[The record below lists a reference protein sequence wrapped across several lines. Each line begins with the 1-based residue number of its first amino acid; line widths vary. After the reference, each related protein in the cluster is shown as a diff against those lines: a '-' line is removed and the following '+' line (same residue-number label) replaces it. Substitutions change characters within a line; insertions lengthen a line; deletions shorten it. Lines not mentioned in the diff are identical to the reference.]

1 MSGESYRS
9 PKRPCITLS
18 PFLVSHHHE
27 FSLSQHDK
35 NCVHMH
41 HLILENESFT
51 MWNSICTV
59 FWVFLLNWLSWNSF
73 AVYSHIHN
81 TPAVVILLWHSVSS
95 GVPQG
100 TSLGPL
106 SFLPA
111 PPPGLSERSPEEE
124 FFFKFIFNKNNHRKN
139 PKPIRELYTPTENMS
154 YTPAASDIPCH
165 SLAETIAPDMPNPS
179 LQIHDR

>member
-1 MSGESYRS
+1 MEWCDMSRHSVV
-9 PKRPCITLS
+9 PPITPNQVIYFPLTECLVKVTEVLRGHALLFL
-18 PFLVSHHHE
+18 PFLFSHHHE

-51 MWNSICTV
+51 MWNSVCIV

-106 SFLPA
+106 SFLPV
-111 PPPGLSERSPEEE
+111 PPPGLSERSPKGE
-124 FFFKFIFNKNNHRKN
+124 FFFIY
-139 PKPIRELYTPTENMS
+139 I
-154 YTPAASDIPCH
+154 
-165 SLAETIAPDMPNPS
+165 
-179 LQIHDR
+179 